1 MNIGWYAVWYLCA
14 YLVVT
19 LIGIGHTI
27 FNWKVLKMENDK
39 TPVTSMV
46 DITAYRAT
54 VPYHALRPL
63 APGSMWTAAVFL
75 GLGWMLVTIVLDLVG
90 WVLIR
95 HPWRMSFKEMY
106 VDYQPWLTLIY
117 LAIAISP
124 LIPVVLGV
132 V

>member
-1 MNIGWYAVWYLCA
+1 
-14 YLVVT
+14 
-19 LIGIGHTI
+19 
-27 FNWKVLKMENDK
+27 MENDK
-39 TPVTSMV
+39 TPVTSMY

-54 VPYHALRPL
+54 VPYHALYNILIWPVFAWLALRPL
-63 APGSMWTAAVFL
+63 APGSMWTAAVWL

-117 LAIAISP
+117 LAIAVSP
-124 LIPVVLGV
+124 LVPGALGV